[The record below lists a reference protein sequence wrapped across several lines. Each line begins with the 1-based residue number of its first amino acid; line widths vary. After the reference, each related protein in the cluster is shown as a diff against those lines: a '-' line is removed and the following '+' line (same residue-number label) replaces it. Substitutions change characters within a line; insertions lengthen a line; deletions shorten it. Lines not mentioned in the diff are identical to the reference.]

1 MSQPPRVAKS
11 KRFAIAEEMFIPW
24 HFSCSPEGVGKKN
37 ANTIMK
43 KLITVSLYL
52 IIGALVSDVA
62 LAAGP
67 PNPVPDAASSAS
79 LLGMAL
85 AGLTVI
91 RRYVR

>member
-1 MSQPPRVAKS
+1 
-11 KRFAIAEEMFIPW
+11 
-24 HFSCSPEGVGKKN
+24 
-37 ANTIMK
+37 MK

-85 AGLTVI
+85 AGLAVI